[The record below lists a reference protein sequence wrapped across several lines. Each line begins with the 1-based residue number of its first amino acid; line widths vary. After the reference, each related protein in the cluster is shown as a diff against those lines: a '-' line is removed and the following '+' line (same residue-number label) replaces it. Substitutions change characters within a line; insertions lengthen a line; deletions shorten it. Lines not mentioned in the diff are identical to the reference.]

1 MKLSLYNIQTEYLQ
15 LAEQLIENG
24 GELTPEL
31 TEALAINQANLETKS
46 TNYGLVIKQWSAE
59 AEIIFA
65 EINRLT
71 NLRHQRLKAIER
83 LENNISQAMQ
93 LYNVEKI
100 ETPILKISFRKS
112 ESVEINN
119 MAQIDA
125 KFLNEKVTVTP
136 DKKAI
141 KDAIKAGETV
151 EGATIII
158 NQNIQIK

>member
-59 AEIIFA
+59 ADIIDA
-65 EINRLT
+65 EIDRLT
-71 NLRHQRLKAIER
+71 TLKKQRLKAVER

-93 LYNVEKI
+93 LYNVDKI

-151 EGATIII
+151 EGATLII

>member
-1 MKLSLYNIQTEYLQ
+1 MKLSLYNIQTEYIQ

-46 TNYGLVIKQWSAE
+46 RNYGLVIKQWNAE
-59 AEIIFA
+59 ADIIDA
-65 EINRLT
+65 EIERLT
-71 NLRHQRLKAIER
+71 TLKKQRLKAVER

-93 LYNVEKI
+93 VYNVEKI

-119 MAQIDA
+119 MAQIDS

-141 KDAIKAGETV
+141 KDAIKSGETV
-151 EGATIII
+151 EGATLVI

>member
-15 LAEQLIENG
+15 LAEELIENG

-46 TNYGLVIKQWSAE
+46 TNYGLVIKQWNAE
-59 AEIIFA
+59 ADIIDA
-65 EINRLT
+65 EIDRLT
-71 NLRHQRLKAIER
+71 TLKKQRLKAVER

-93 LYNVEKI
+93 LYNVDKI

-151 EGATIII
+151 EGATLVI